1 MAATVWTFFKR
12 VFGKVGSDV
21 SLDPD
26 LEGTDA
32 DADAEELL
40 PEQEQECEDGKSYI
54 IIFFYRN
61 VKKNWQIYV
70 GALSG
75 VPVNNKRREI

>member
-12 VFGKVGSDV
+12 VFGKVGTDV

-32 DADAEELL
+32 DAEELL
-40 PEQEQECEDGKSYI
+40 PEEEQECEDGKSNY
-54 IIFFYRN
+54 IFF
-61 VKKNWQIYV
+61 I
-70 GALSG
+70 
-75 VPVNNKRREI
+75 EM

>member
-12 VFGKVGSDV
+12 VFGKVGTDV

-26 LEGTDA
+26 LEGT

-40 PEQEQECEDGKSYI
+40 PEQEQECEDGKSNYI
-54 IIFFYRN
+54 YF
-61 VKKNWQIYV
+61 
-70 GALSG
+70 L
-75 VPVNNKRREI
+75 